1 MRLQINR
8 FDNKRPLPAGVVLFE
23 FQNTLNGWTDGFV
36 GAVNAADPTAEAA
49 LAVVKFFNSTLDAS
63 FTSGSLFSANHPTN
77 KFITC

>member
-36 GAVNAADPTAEAA
+36 GAVNAADPTARATFA
-49 LAVVKFFNSTLDAS
+49 FAQLVDQSLDVLVAS
-63 FTSGSLFSANHPTN
+63 LL
-77 KFITC
+77 